1 MINKRYHVV
10 KDKEDKS
17 ITYFE
22 YDKIEGYDISPK
34 KNAKIED
41 AINVNKIVIINP
53 TLANKVAKKKLD
65 IKFRKLVELLNTI
78 FESDDD
84 TGDAYHQGLNEVEKL
99 RQELVDKY
107 KKHLENDE
115 YDTMDKKLG
124 ILEHELK
131 VRLFYIEKVKE
142 YEAEEKENE
151 YEQERGRRSR

>member
-1 MINKRYHVV
+1 MITKRYHII

-22 YDKIEGYDISPK
+22 YDKLEGYDLSPK
-34 KNAKIED
+34 KSAKIED

-53 TLANKVAKKKLD
+53 SLANKVAKKKVD
-65 IKFRKLVELLNTI
+65 IKFKKLLQLLNII
-78 FESDDD
+78 FETDDE
-84 TGDAYHQGLNEVEKL
+84 TGTAYHQGLDEIERL

-107 KKHLENDE
+107 KKYLENDE

-131 VRLFYIEKVKE
+131 VRLFYLQKE
-142 YEAEEKENE
+142 MDYEMEKE
-151 YEQERGRRSR
+151 GKSR

>member
-1 MINKRYHVV
+1 MIAKRYHIV
-10 KDKEDKS
+10 KNKEDKS

-22 YDKIEGYDISPK
+22 YDKLVGYDLSPK

-53 TLANKVAKKKLD
+53 TLANKVAKKKVD
-65 IKFRKLVELLNTI
+65 IKFKKLVQLLNII
-78 FESDDD
+78 FETDDE
-84 TGDAYHQGLNEVEKL
+84 TGTAYHQGLDELERL

-107 KKHLENDE
+107 KKYLEDDE

-131 VRLFYIEKVKE
+131 VRLFYLQKE
-142 YEAEEKENE
+142 EEFEMEKE
-151 YEQERGRRSR
+151 GKSR

>member
-1 MINKRYHVV
+1 MIKKRYHIV
-10 KDKEDKS
+10 KDKDDKS

-22 YDKIEGYDISPK
+22 YDKLDGYDLSPK

-53 TLANKVAKKKLD
+53 SLANKVAKKKIDL
-65 IKFRKLVELLNTI
+65 KFKKLVQLLNII

-84 TGDAYHQGLNEVEKL
+84 TGTAYHQGLDELERL

-107 KKHLENDE
+107 KKYLEDSE

-124 ILEHELK
+124 ILEHEIK
-131 VRLFYIEKVKE
+131 VRLFYLEKKE
-142 YEAEEKENE
+142 EYFKEKE
-151 YEQERGRRSR
+151 GKSR

>member
-1 MINKRYHVV
+1 MISKRYHIV

-22 YDKIEGYDISPK
+22 YDKLDGYDLSPK
-34 KNAKIED
+34 KSVMIED

-53 TLANKVAKKKLD
+53 SLANKVAKKKID
-65 IKFRKLVELLNTI
+65 IKFKKLVQLLNII

-84 TGDAYHQGLNEVEKL
+84 TGTAYHQGLDELERL

-107 KKHLENDE
+107 KKYLEDNE

-131 VRLFYIEKVKE
+131 VRLFYLEKQEE
-142 YEAEEKENE
+142 YFKEKE
-151 YEQERGRRSR
+151 GKSR